1 MPKLPMYVFKRA
13 NGSYRYKRNVP
24 KDLREVI
31 AKATVYRQLGNTYAE
46 AMRNLPKVHA
56 EIEALFDMERHTPD
70 SQRALQVVKER
81 LGEWHASVFQ
91 DGVVEA
97 EWDVTDDFRELA
109 MALKGQVPTE
119 VVRQIGAAQM
129 QPEPMTLKTVL
140 EEYREFKAKAGEDNR
155 SLKSRV
161 SRISKDLIQVL
172 GKNRFEWTPL
182 ENITRKD
189 ANSYR
194 DYLLGQIAPNSVVR
208 TLSIVKAAINTAIN
222 EHDLDCKNVFAGIR
236 VKGSGA
242 SKTDRLP
249 ITEEQLEGASQDFLN
264 DPLAAALFVTLRDTG
279 CRVAEVTGLLVRDID
294 LEQQTLIIK
303 SNDSRSLKTATS
315 ERTIPISN
323 ETAQHLVGFCSNKE
337 PSEPLFTKYARPRGN
352 DSASAMLMK
361 RLRKTVSDPKVTI
374 HSLRHRMKDRLR
386 NTGCPEAISKA
397 ILGHS
402 ENSVAA
408 NYGSGYAVEVM
419 REHMEKAW
427 NS

>member
-1 MPKLPMYVFKRA
+1 M
-13 NGSYRYKRNVP
+13 
-24 KDLREVI
+24 
-31 AKATVYRQLGNTYAE
+31 
-46 AMRNLPKVHA
+46 
-56 EIEALFDMERHTPD
+56 
-70 SQRALQVVKER
+70 
-81 LGEWHASVFQ
+81 
-91 DGVVEA
+91 
-97 EWDVTDDFRELA
+97 
-109 MALKGQVPTE
+109 
-119 VVRQIGAAQM
+119 
-129 QPEPMTLKTVL
+129 
-140 EEYREFKAKAGEDNR
+140 
-155 SLKSRV
+155 
-161 SRISKDLIQVL
+161 L

-182 ENITRKD
+182 ENITRKN
-189 ANSYR
+189 ANAYR

-249 ITEEQLEGASQDFLN
+249 ITEEQLEGASQDFSN

-294 LEQQTLIIK
+294 LEQQTLMIK
-303 SNDSRSLKTATS
+303 SNDHRSLKTATS

-323 ETAQHLVGFCSNKE
+323 ETAQHLAGFCVNKE

-374 HSLRHRMKDRLR
+374 HSLRHRMKDKLR
-386 NTGCPEAISKA
+386 DTGCPEDVSLA

-402 ENSVAA
+402 ANTVAP
-408 NYGSGYAVEVM
+408 NYGSGYAIEVM
-419 REHMEKAW
+419 REHIKKAW
-427 NS
+427 S

>member
-1 MPKLPMYVFKRA
+1 
-13 NGSYRYKRNVP
+13 
-24 KDLREVI
+24 
-31 AKATVYRQLGNTYAE
+31 
-46 AMRNLPKVHA
+46 
-56 EIEALFDMERHTPD
+56 MERHTPD

-91 DGVVEA
+91 EGVVEP

-119 VVRQIGAAQM
+119 VVRQIGASQM

-189 ANSYR
+189 ANAYR

-249 ITEEQLEGASQDFLN
+249 ITEVQLEGTAQDFLN
-264 DPLAAALFVTLRDTG
+264 DPLAAVLFVTLRDTG

-294 LEQQTLIIK
+294 LEQQTLTIK
-303 SNDSRSLKTATS
+303 SNGHRSLKTATS

-323 ETAQHLVGFCSNKE
+323 ETAQHLAKFCVNKT

-361 RLRKTVSDPKVTI
+361 RLRKTVSDSKVTI

-386 NTGCPEAISKA
+386 NTGCPEAISRA

-408 NYGSGYAVEVM
+408 NYGSGYAIEVM
-419 REHMEKAW
+419 REHMERAW
-427 NS
+427 